1 MRRPSELSGTTK
13 LQGTLGGSAKM
24 HWDED
29 NLIASFM
36 IFAREIR
43 AGKEEIMFCTSIF
56 FNNSMY
62 YSS

>member
-29 NLIASFM
+29 KLIASFM
-36 IFAREIR
+36 IFARESR
-43 AGKEEIMFCTSIF
+43 AGKEEIMF
-56 FNNSMY
+56 
-62 YSS
+62 